1 MLRALVDEG
10 LEPGELATRLN
21 VQVSRHAP
29 GSRFVTMV
37 VGLYDPDSGGLVY
50 VNAGQNPPLLRR
62 ASGTFERLTEG
73 GMALGMFDQSVYTA
87 GRLTLDPGDVLVLYS
102 DGVTEAEN
110 MSGVA
115 FDEGGL
121 QIVIGQH
128 WWQDL
133 NTLGTAVL
141 RAVEAHA
148 AGAKIADDLT
158 VLAVRRPVP
167 LPQVQA

>member
-1 MLRALVDEG
+1 
-10 LEPGELATRLN
+10 

-62 ASGTFERLTEG
+62 ASGAFERLTEG
-73 GMALGMFDQSVYTA
+73 GMALGMFDQSVYTT

-133 NTLGTAVL
+133 NTLGTSSCERGGACRRRKNRRRSHGPGRPPPRTSAPRTGLKPNL
-141 RAVEAHA
+141 RSAITSP
-148 AGAKIADDLT
+148 GASNHRA
-158 VLAVRRPVP
+158 
-167 LPQVQA
+167 